1 MRAVRVALFAEYAHG
16 TFKPIR
22 AAFSHAALAAEL
34 RIAMSCLL
42 FGGIAGALC
51 VSGVALR
58 PSDRAAMEFAEAP
71 PAIASQ
77 EAASQEV
84 GSGSI
89 SSADARAASSENH
102 AGTAARPQASAD
114 VSVRKPSET
123 SAPDVAPESAI
134 APKPRTVRIRK
145 AVDSP
150 AIARLPLGRSEAPAA
165 APPAGDAHESTQASN
180 AAPAGSDVPA
190 AAPEK
195 SGVRPGA
202 REAVANSTPPRK
214 KVQKTVRTASSR
226 RDDIEN
232 DSFWRGERTD
242 DWSTRPA
249 APASADVQGA
259 RPEKVVTR
267 RGARESIVDPSPPKT
282 ARNASSR
289 RDDARNDFF
298 WRDDR
303 QDDWRARPAV
313 NDGRAGADRAYAREA
328 TSSYRGFWDW
338 SR

>member
-1 MRAVRVALFAEYAHG
+1 MGHSNQFGLLSRTPPWR
-16 TFKPIR
+16 R
-22 AAFSHAALAAEL
+22 EL

-102 AGTAARPQASAD
+102 SGTAARPQASAD

-150 AIARLPLGRSEAPAA
+150 AIARLPL
-165 APPAGDAHESTQASN
+165 
-180 AAPAGSDVPA
+180 
-190 AAPEK
+190 
-195 SGVRPGA
+195 
-202 REAVANSTPPRK
+202 AVANSTPPRK

-328 TSSYRGFWDW
+328 TSSYRAFWDW